1 MQFINHWATIQEYN
15 GNIHDPIY
23 PIPYQETAVTP
34 LEIPTGIP

>member
-15 GNIHDPIY
+15 ENIHDPIY

-34 LEIPTGIP
+34 LEIPAGIP